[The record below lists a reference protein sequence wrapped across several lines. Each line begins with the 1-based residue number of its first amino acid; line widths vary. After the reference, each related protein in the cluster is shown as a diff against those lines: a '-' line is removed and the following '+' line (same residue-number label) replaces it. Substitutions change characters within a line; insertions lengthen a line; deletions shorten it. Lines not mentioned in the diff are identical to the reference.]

1 MLLQTLLTIL
11 AVWAFLTVLVFSV
24 LLVRKALESA
34 RIHLQHIAM
43 GVRAIE
49 KQTEPLGPVLRDVN
63 QSLLHVAELLG
74 LPPAEPRVSERTVE
88 AVEHGAARGVSSGGA

>member
-49 KQTEPLGPVLRDVN
+49 KQTEPLRTV
-63 QSLLHVAELLG
+63 
-74 LPPAEPRVSERTVE
+74 PPAFVDALQEVANTV
-88 AVEHGAARGVSSGGA
+88 ARRR